1 LSSLIVVHYGEI
13 GTKGANRP
21 VFEKFLEH
29 GVRRSLRGLES
40 PRVFKLD
47 QRLFVNLDERDA
59 SEAMKRLS
67 EVFGV
72 VWYARVEKASLSY
85 PEILETCL
93 SVLGARQRGDS
104 FRVSA
109 RRSDKSFPM
118 GSQDLAK
125 KLGEDIIDALGL
137 TVDLHNPGVTVYV
150 DVLRDR
156 ALVYTERVRGLAG
169 LPVGVSGRVLHL
181 LSGGI
186 DSPVAAWLMMKRG
199 CRPTYLHFYLAPTSQ
214 AVLQSKMVDLIRTLE
229 RFGGDSDLVLIPFA
243 PYQLAT
249 TDLPSEF
256 EPVVFR
262 RFMRMVAERLA
273 QRLGCSAISTGD
285 NLAQVASQTLQN
297 IVCIDSGSSV
307 PTLRPLLGY
316 DKDEIVRLSRLVGTY
331 EVSLKEYKDCCA
343 IISRHPRTRMKVQYV
358 DEASAGFGF
367 EELAEKCIS
376 MGDMVTMADGRV
388 SVKPLS
394 ELLEKAGAGIEQHV
408 TSSSRLR

>member
-1 LSSLIVVHYGEI
+1 MSSLIVVHYGEI

-40 PRVFKLD
+40 PRVFKLN

>member
-1 LSSLIVVHYGEI
+1 MSSLIVVHYGEI